1 MHSVAWRPRAAEPLG
16 GAGEL
21 AAARRLI
28 ERVIQEVPA
37 DLVQASLFG
46 SHARGEAR
54 HDSDIDILLVFRR
67 LPPDRE
73 PHATHA
79 EEIADEVAER
89 TAVPVTVWSVSL
101 PDLEPGARTPM
112 LVDAL
117 EDSIPL
123 WCSGRPLP
131 AVPFTPVDAVRCIG
145 ALLDR
150 VAEGEVELVRHLDTG
165 AIDEAAM
172 RLRDDLVRMCTA
184 LELLRGNTRPRRGE
198 LPRRVLRSEDG
209 TLTPGTRRAL
219 AWAAASY
226 GEDGRDS
233 ESPVPQPRD
242 PLTAMRA
249 VGTLRRLVDRR
260 RAELARSLHAGDR
273 PDAAPPPAP
282 PGRGTRIAPQR
293 RI

>member
-1 MHSVAWRPRAAEPLG
+1 MPPLPPR
-16 GAGEL
+16 EL

-28 ERVIQEVPA
+28 QRVMGEIPA

-54 HDSDIDILLVFRR
+54 RDSDVDVLLVFRR

-89 TAVPVTVWSVSL
+89 TGVPVTVWSVSL

-131 AVPFTPVDAVRCIG
+131 PVPFTPADAVRCTG
-145 ALLDR
+145 SLLDR
-150 VAEGEVELVRHLDTG
+150 VAEGEIELARHVEAG

-184 LELLRGNTRPRRGE
+184 LELLRGNTRARRGE

-209 TLTPGTRRAL
+209 TLPTGTRHAL

-226 GEDGRDS
+226 GDEGRDS
-233 ESPVPQPRD
+233 EAPVPPPRD

-260 RAELARSLHAGDR
+260 RSELARSLHAGDR
-273 PDAAPPPAP
+273 
-282 PGRGTRIAPQR
+282 
-293 RI
+293 